1 MKTKII
7 TVAFATAAL
16 FFLNTVVA
24 QENPLKTI
32 PVKLA
37 GLTNGNLAITSFNSS
52 GKEITATGTITGSYK
67 GTQLSPRTVT
77 VPVTITNASCDTLDL
92 QLGTTTMS
100 LAGLSLEVGGQTV
113 NMTSANIKDSQL
125 KNALC
130 SIGKLQDSNA
140 SPNATVAKLKQLI
153 RAGI

>member
-1 MKTKII
+1 MKKKFV
-7 TVAFATAAL
+7 TVAFATVAL
-16 FFLNTVVA
+16 FILNTVYA
-24 QENPLKTI
+24 QGNPLTTI

-52 GKEITATGTITGSYK
+52 GNTITATGIITGSYK
-67 GTQLSPRTVT
+67 GTQLSPRTIT
-77 VPVTITNASCDTLDL
+77 VPVAITHASCDTLDL
-92 QLGTTTMS
+92 QLGTATMS

-125 KNALC
+125 KNAMC
-130 SIGKLQDSNA
+130 SIGKLQESNA